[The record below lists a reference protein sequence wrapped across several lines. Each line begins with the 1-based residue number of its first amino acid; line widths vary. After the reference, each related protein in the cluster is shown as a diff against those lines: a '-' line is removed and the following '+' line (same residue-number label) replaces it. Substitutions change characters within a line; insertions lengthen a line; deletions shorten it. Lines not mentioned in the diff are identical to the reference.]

1 MFWLVKMMSTTVGET
16 AADLL
21 NFTLHLGL
29 TGVSILT
36 GILLAIALF
45 FQMSSRVYEP
55 LKYWLTV
62 VLISVFGTL
71 VTDNLTD
78 HFGVPLALSTG
89 VFSVFLAVVFAIW
102 YAREKTLSIH
112 HVDSPARE
120 GFYWLAI
127 LTTFALGTAS
137 GDWFAEG
144 LQLGYL
150 VSTLIFLGMIA
161 AITFAWAV
169 LRANAVLCF
178 WLAYILTRPLGAA
191 FGDWLA
197 QPKSHGGLGL
207 GVNGTSVIFLVAIS
221 AMVGVMIV
229 KQKRSPAP
237 ALKKTEQPE
246 KTEQEVVSE

>member
-1 MFWLVKMMSTTVGET
+1 MCS
-16 AADLL
+16 
-21 NFTLHLGL
+21 
-29 TGVSILT
+29 
-36 GILLAIALF
+36 
-45 FQMSSRVYEP
+45 
-55 LKYWLTV
+55 
-62 VLISVFGTL
+62 

-197 QPKSHGGLGL
+197 QPKSHGGLEL

-237 ALKKTEQPE
+237 ALEKTEQPE